1 MQRTPHRC
9 PCCGQP
15 LGISWDMWG
24 QYYVCQDCGFTAE
37 DDDELKPHAASQPN
51 QPPAFLTI
59 PAPSYRAWQ
68 ATHWR

>member
-1 MQRTPHRC
+1 M
-9 PCCGQP
+9 
-15 LGISWDMWG
+15 SWDMWG

-37 DDDELKPHAASQPN
+37 DDDELKPHAASQPD

-68 ATHWR
+68 AAHWR